1 MEDANT
7 YFLNKYLDAQEHQEK
22 ALAQFEQD
30 SVPLIEELE
39 AIVHNVR
46 QSGLVLDTD
55 PIIDEFNNILAEL
68 ESLAK
73 GATGATY
80 DFTDE
85 LHVTTDSLQNTLED
99 YII

>member
-1 MEDANT
+1 MTDANT

-30 SVPLIEELE
+30 ASPLIDELE
-39 AIVHNVR
+39 AIVQQVR

-73 GATGATY
+73 GATY

>member
-1 MEDANT
+1 MTDANT

-39 AIVHNVR
+39 AIVHTII

-73 GATGATY
+73 GATY

-85 LHVTTDSLQNTLED
+85 LHVTTNKLQNTLED

>member
-1 MEDANT
+1 METDANT

-30 SVPLIEELE
+30 SAPLIEELE

-73 GATGATY
+73 GTTY